1 MITTKREKNL
11 TVSLTMQFKINV
23 HTCITNN
30 SKIVSAGSFST
41 TSGASTTTVSLPPLS
56 PMQILHSDPDDER
69 GAGSL
74 NLNNDET
81 KSDDDGA
88 GVGVVHEDVSDSVD
102 DSGVVAGAE
111 IILTTANNNAK
122 NGHVSLADSL
132 LPIIAKRRK
141 RSPANTSL
149 VTLACRGNCGLNC
162 FLKDKDIIEAEFL
175 QHCANFESPIKCP
188 LWVGTLCADFFKN
201 NLCRLCHVLNTQQSL
216 SRSVMIIVFNTST
229 CIIILTINF
238 LLSICLE

>member
-1 MITTKREKNL
+1 
-11 TVSLTMQFKINV
+11 
-23 HTCITNN
+23 
-30 SKIVSAGSFST
+30 
-41 TSGASTTTVSLPPLS
+41 
-56 PMQILHSDPDDER
+56 MQILHPDPDDER
-69 GAGSL
+69 GAGSF

-88 GVGVVHEDVSDSVD
+88 GVGGVHENVSDSVD

-111 IILTTANNNAK
+111 EIILTTANNNAK
-122 NGHVSLADSL
+122 NRHVSLADSL

-162 FLKDKDIIEAEFL
+162 FLKDKDTIEAEFL

-216 SRSVMIIVFNTST
+216 SRY
-229 CIIILTINF
+229 
-238 LLSICLE
+238 